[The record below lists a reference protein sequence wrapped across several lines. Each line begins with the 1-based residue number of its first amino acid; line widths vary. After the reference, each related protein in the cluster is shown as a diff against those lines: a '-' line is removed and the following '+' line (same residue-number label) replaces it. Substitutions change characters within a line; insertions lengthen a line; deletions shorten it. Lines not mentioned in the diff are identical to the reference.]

1 MPLVTALNL
10 NHFSAST
17 FLFTAHSY
25 CKFHT
30 FEDHDVTMVK
40 RLHFIVAFFG
50 KCEQI
55 CKPFVTMIVLSIN
68 LNNWLFYESVEIILR
83 P

>member
-1 MPLVTALNL
+1 
-10 NHFSAST
+10 
-17 FLFTAHSY
+17 
-25 CKFHT
+25 
-30 FEDHDVTMVK
+30 MVK
-40 RLHFIVAFFG
+40 IVAFFG